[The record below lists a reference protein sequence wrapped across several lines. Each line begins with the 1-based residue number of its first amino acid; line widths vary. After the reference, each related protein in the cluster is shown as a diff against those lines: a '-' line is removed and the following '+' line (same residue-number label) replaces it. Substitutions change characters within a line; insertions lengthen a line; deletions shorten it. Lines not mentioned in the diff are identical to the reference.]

1 MAGGQFSVLF
11 RRFFQVVINIRP
23 TNHGGGWDGRG
34 RAGGEEGGWGGRR
47 LNLHR
52 DTLE

>member
-1 MAGGQFSVLF
+1 MGVGGM
-11 RRFFQVVINIRP
+11 
-23 TNHGGGWDGRG
+23 GGGWDGRG
-34 RAGGEEGGWGGRR
+34 VGGWWGGRR

>member
-1 MAGGQFSVLF
+1 MGVGGM
-11 RRFFQVVINIRP
+11 
-23 TNHGGGWDGRG
+23 GGG
-34 RAGGEEGGWGGRR
+34 RAGGGEGGWGGRR

>member
-1 MAGGQFSVLF
+1 MGVGGM
-11 RRFFQVVINIRP
+11 
-23 TNHGGGWDGRG
+23 GGGW
-34 RAGGEEGGWGGRR
+34 AGGGEGGWGGRR